1 MRRVLLAVLA
11 LVPLSLTAV
20 SLSDSGQG
28 WQQTPPPPPGSRAG
42 AASVAM
48 PEPLNDTP
56 TPGQRLVS
64 SLLEGA
70 SDQVKAGAHAYHLV
84 CEACHGASGGGLA
97 EGRLSFPPSHQYCE
111 RCHHGYNSAL
121 WSQTRITDFNSF
133 AIGHPPALRGPGS
146 LHAFGDGRALYLYIH
161 DTMPRYRPGSLS
173 RSEALDVTA
182 FLLALRGDMPATAS
196 VGVAGAAEVALRPQA
211 PATP

>member
-11 LVPLSLTAV
+11 FIPLSLTAV
-20 SLSDSGQG
+20 SLSGAGQA
-28 WQQTPPPPPGSRAG
+28 WQYRPPPPGSRAG

-48 PEPLNDTP
+48 PEAVPDTP
-56 TPGQRLVS
+56 TPGQEMVS
-64 SLLEGA
+64 SLLESA
-70 SDQVKAGAHAYHLV
+70 SEQVKAGAHTYHLV

-111 RCHHGYNSAL
+111 RCHHRYNSAL
-121 WSQTRITDFNSF
+121 WDQTRITDFNSF
-133 AIGHPPALRGPGS
+133 DLGHPPALRGPGS
-146 LHAFGDGRALYLYIH
+146 LDELSNGEDLYRYIH
-161 DTMPRYRPGSLS
+161 TNMPRYRPGSLG
-173 RSEALDVTA
+173 RAEALDVTA

-196 VGVAGAAEVALRPQA
+196 VSAAGTADVALRPQA